1 MMKNDDR
8 QTKGAQS
15 MNIIYF
21 LILGAIVGW
30 LAGLIMR
37 GAGFGVLGD
46 IVVGIVGAILGGWV
60 FGLLGISAGGSLL
73 GSLVT
78 ALIGAVLLIFIV
90 RLIKRT

>member
-1 MMKNDDR
+1 
-8 QTKGAQS
+8 